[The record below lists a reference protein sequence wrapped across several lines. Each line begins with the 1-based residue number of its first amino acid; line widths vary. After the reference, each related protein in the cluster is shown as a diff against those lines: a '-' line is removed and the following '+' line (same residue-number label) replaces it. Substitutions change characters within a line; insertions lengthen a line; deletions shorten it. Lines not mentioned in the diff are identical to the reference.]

1 MLSTANKQSFAS
13 AVKPKSSRYGSAGS
27 YKSAA
32 PVAFSSTF
40 SRASNSK
47 ESSDDL
53 LLPLECA
60 FSLPYDDTVYQNITY
75 GGKSGTK
82 FVMHLSS
89 KEKLKHFVA
98 LNQSITIDEKLFP
111 INKLVDPG
119 FLIILHNV
127 VPHIPNFA
135 IEDELRKT
143 LRLKS
148 PILLSK
154 CGMRDPRLS
163 HILAYKREV
172 YIASEDKDT
181 VRVFIN
187 VSWKSIVYKIHVSFD
202 SSHSM
207 RCFQCGKEGHLSKNC
222 SDAPAQRRLDHF
234 NAIAAPTQGTEADAG
249 TFLPSQDIQSVS
261 PDLFPTFTNKSLH
274 SINMKNSGSQSCID
288 LTADKFPALPPVT
301 QNEMLPPPP
310 PPPPL
315 APATIRETRSKRNGP
330 SSDSSQ
336 DERKKKKNA
345 ALEDESSIAFKTS
358 VEEILSKP
366 EYQALPVSCD
376 DMMYIF
382 KITKNKTSDQRQKGL
397 TKSNKD
403 LSAVRHILQHL
414 IIFPGVAPNMKRRA
428 IAIENSIY
436 LLFSTDDDED
446 PANENAALSDS
457 SMT

>member
-13 AVKPKSSRYGSAGS
+13 AVKPPSSRYGSAGS

-60 FSLPYDDTVYQNITY
+60 FSLPYDDTVSSDKYYLAVGEKIGYQNIIY

-89 KEKLKHFVA
+89 KEKLENFVA
-98 LNQSITIDEKLFP
+98 LNQSISIDEKLFP

-127 VPHIPNFA
+127 VPHVPNFA

-154 CGMRDPRLS
+154 C
-163 HILAYKREV
+163 
-172 YIASEDKDT
+172 
-181 VRVFIN
+181 
-187 VSWKSIVYKIHVSFD
+187 
-202 SSHSM
+202 
-207 RCFQCGKEGHLSKNC
+207 
-222 SDAPAQRRLDHF
+222 AQRRLDHF
-234 NAIAAPTQGTEADAG
+234 KSQGSPSSNPVEISVEKMSLVAPPVDPLLCPSAVAAPTQGSEADAG
-249 TFLPSQDIQSVS
+249 TFLPLQDIQSVS

-274 SINMKNSGSQSCID
+274 SINMKNSGFQSCID
-288 LTADKFPALPPVT
+288 LTAGKFPALPPVT

-310 PPPPL
+310 PPPPP
-315 APATIRETRSKRNGP
+315 PATIRETRSKRNSP

-345 ALEDESSIAFKTS
+345 ALEDESSIAFKTN

-366 EYQALPVSCD
+366 DFQALPVSCD

-382 KITKNKTSDQRQKGL
+382 KITKNKTSDQRQKAL

-403 LSAVRHILQHL
+403 LSAVRLILQHL

-457 SMT
+457 SMA